1 MPPQTAT
8 LPQFCFFHLILFYG
22 TVAGYGCTYILVMT
36 VYDIQIEMGHKVLQA
51 LSKNNKAVCYERIG
65 TLEILCLK
73 VGHIM
78 REGISGIQMS
88 RQVLRLFEC
97 GSHLP
102 GTSGSRV
109 SSLISYP
116 NFLKFE

>member
-1 MPPQTAT
+1 M
-8 LPQFCFFHLILFYG
+8 C
-22 TVAGYGCTYILVMT
+22 ILVMA
-36 VYDIQIEMGHKVLQA
+36 VYDNQIERGHKVLQA

-65 TLEILCLK
+65 TLEILCPK

-78 REGISGIQMS
+78 REGIFSLEMSG
-88 RQVLRLFEC
+88 QVLRQFEC

-116 NFLKFE
+116 NFLKLE